1 MPNAEG
7 NTLQKRAIATRQA
20 VVAAAAEVFNRLG
33 YVKAGLQEIISESGV
48 TKGSLYFHFSSKE
61 QLARAIIDEGC
72 ANLESACAQQFDS
85 RTPALETLIGI
96 SYVMIDPSNND
107 DLVLAAFRLLNEMGD
122 FRGTG
127 SVVVDHWIATYQALA
142 ARAVEE
148 GDFRADTNPDEVGRL
163 LLETAFGTRL
173 LAAAT
178 DTLTE
183 LPERM
188 TTAWKV
194 FLPGLVDDAKVD
206 YFSQF
211 AARRLSSYLVPS

>member
-1 MPNAEG
+1 M
-7 NTLQKRAIATRQA
+7 QKRAIATRQA
-20 VVAAAAEVFNRLG
+20 VLVTAAEVFNRTG
-33 YVKAGLQEIISESGV
+33 YVNAGLQEIISESGV

-61 QLARAIIDEGC
+61 QLARAVIDEGC
-72 ANLESACAQQFDS
+72 ARLDAACSQQFDS
-85 RTPALETLIGI
+85 RTPALEALIGI
-96 SYVMIDPSNND
+96 SYVLIDPSNND
-107 DLVLAAFRLLNEMGD
+107 NLMLAAFRLLNEMGD

-127 SVVVDHWIATYQALA
+127 HVVFDQWTSTYQALA

-148 GDFRADTNPDEVGRL
+148 GDFRADTNPDAAGRL
-163 LLETAFGTRL
+163 LLEITFGTRL
-173 LAAAT
+173 LAVAT
-178 DTLTE
+178 DTLRE

-211 AARRLSSYLVPS
+211 AARRLSSYLVSS

>member
-1 MPNAEG
+1 M
-7 NTLQKRAIATRQA
+7 L
-20 VVAAAAEVFNRLG
+20 VAAAEAFNRMG
-33 YVKAGLQEIISESGV
+33 YVNAGLQEIISESGV

-61 QLARAIIDEGC
+61 QLARAVIDEGC
-72 ANLESACAQQFDS
+72 ARLDAACSQQFDS
-85 RTPALETLIGI
+85 RTPALEALIGI

-107 DLVLAAFRLLNEMGD
+107 ILMSAAFRLLNEMGD

-127 SVVVDHWIATYQALA
+127 HVVFDQWTSTYQALA
-142 ARAVEE
+142 ARAVDE
-148 GDFRADTNPDEVGRL
+148 GDFRADTNPDEAGRL
-163 LLETAFGTRL
+163 LLEITFGTRL
-173 LAAAT
+173 LAVAT
-178 DTLTE
+178 DTLRE

-211 AARRLSSYLVPS
+211 AARRLSSYLVSS

>member
-1 MPNAEG
+1 M
-7 NTLQKRAIATRQA
+7 QKRAIATRQA
-20 VVAAAAEVFNRLG
+20 VLVAAAEAFNRMG
-33 YVKAGLQEIISESGV
+33 YVNAGLQEIISESGV

-61 QLARAIIDEGC
+61 QLARAVIDEGC
-72 ANLESACAQQFDS
+72 ARLDAACSQQFDS
-85 RTPALETLIGI
+85 RTPALEALIGI

-107 DLVLAAFRLLNEMGD
+107 ILMSAAFRLLNEMGD

-127 SVVVDHWIATYQALA
+127 HVVFDQWTSTYQALA
-142 ARAVEE
+142 ARAVDE
-148 GDFRADTNPDEVGRL
+148 GDFRADTNPDEAGRL
-163 LLETAFGTRL
+163 LLEITFGTRL
-173 LAAAT
+173 LAVAT
-178 DTLTE
+178 DTLRE

-211 AARRLSSYLVPS
+211 AARRLSSYLVSS

>member
-1 MPNAEG
+1 M
-7 NTLQKRAIATRQA
+7 QKRAIATRHA
-20 VVAAAAEVFNRLG
+20 VLAAAAEVFNRVG
-33 YVKAGLQEIISESGV
+33 YVNAGLQEIINESRV

-61 QLARAIIDEGC
+61 QLARAVIDEGC
-72 ANLESACAQQFDS
+72 ARLQAACSLQFDS
-85 RTPALETLIGI
+85 RTPALEALIGI
-96 SYVMIDPSNND
+96 SYAMIDPSNND
-107 DLVLAAFRLLNEMGD
+107 VLMLAAFRLLNEIGD

-127 SVVVDHWIATYQALA
+127 HVVFDQWTSTYRTLS

-148 GDFRADTNPDEVGRL
+148 GDFRADIDPDEAGRL
-163 LLETAFGTRL
+163 LLEMAFGTRL
-173 LAAAT
+173 LSVAT

-194 FLPGLVDDAKVD
+194 LLPGLVDGAKVD

-211 AARRLSSYLVPS
+211 AARRLSAFLVSA

>member
-1 MPNAEG
+1 M
-7 NTLQKRAIATRQA
+7 
-20 VVAAAAEVFNRLG
+20 VAAAEVFNRMG
-33 YVKAGLQEIISESGV
+33 YVNAGLQEIISESGV

-61 QLARAIIDEGC
+61 QLARAVIDEGC
-72 ANLESACAQQFDS
+72 ARLDAACSQQFDS
-85 RTPALETLIGI
+85 RTPALEALIGI
-96 SYVMIDPSNND
+96 SYVLIAPSNND
-107 DLVLAAFRLLNEMGD
+107 NLMLAAFRLLNEMGD

-127 SVVVDHWIATYQALA
+127 HVVFDQWTSTYQALA
-142 ARAVEE
+142 ARAVDE
-148 GDFRADTNPDEVGRL
+148 GDFRADTNPDEAGRL
-163 LLETAFGTRL
+163 LLEITFGTRL
-173 LAAAT
+173 LAVAT
-178 DTLTE
+178 DTVRE

>member
-1 MPNAEG
+1 M
-7 NTLQKRAIATRQA
+7 QKRTIATRQA
-20 VVAAAAEVFNRLG
+20 VLVAAAEVFNRMG
-33 YVKAGLQEIISESGV
+33 YVNAGLQEIISESGV

-61 QLARAIIDEGC
+61 QLARAVIDEGC
-72 ANLESACAQQFDS
+72 ARLDAACSQQFDS
-85 RTPALETLIGI
+85 RTPALEALIGI
-96 SYVMIDPSNND
+96 SYVLIAPSNND
-107 DLVLAAFRLLNEMGD
+107 NLMLAAFRLLNEMGD

-127 SVVVDHWIATYQALA
+127 HVVFDQWTSTYQALA
-142 ARAVEE
+142 ARAVDE
-148 GDFRADTNPDEVGRL
+148 GDFRADTNPDEAGRL
-163 LLETAFGTRL
+163 LLEITFGTRL
-173 LAAAT
+173 LAVAT
-178 DTLTE
+178 DTLRE